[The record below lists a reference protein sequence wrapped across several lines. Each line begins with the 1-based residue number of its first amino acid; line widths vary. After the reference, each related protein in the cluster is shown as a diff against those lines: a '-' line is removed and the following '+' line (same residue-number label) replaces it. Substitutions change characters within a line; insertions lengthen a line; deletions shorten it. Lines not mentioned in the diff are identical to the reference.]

1 MAGTSFCLVGTLAN
15 LQECIK
21 DCHQELG
28 NVNERARGHVADVL
42 EKIKAA
48 ANSVECGFAVPK
60 TPGRKLKAR
69 ISAKKSFST
78 AALPKRQTR
87 SVSKGAKKR
96 SSAKKSVTVLDEEK
110 SSTSTED
117 PEKENA
123 DVQLK
128 SAAKATKAANKRG
141 VPAVRMDAAT
151 PLAKPSPR
159 QPLRSTRQTRAQA
172 KALGANS
179 AQATPPRAV
188 GISRALLYSPANRA
202 ATPSKQLFSPYAK
215 CSVQEK
221 ARAFESKEP
230 ISPLHAARQPK
241 SSNAARNQTGAAA
254 VAREVGLRV
263 PLSTTPM
270 HASSEPITKEKMP
283 VTRASPKT
291 PVPPSPFK
299 TASEQNSQEETP
311 AIASVDVTP
320 LRVPVKEIPA
330 RRLSSVSP
338 SKCNGQPSSLRS
350 SSSSPK
356 HDAEVE
362 LAATSPAASPDAKN
376 LAPSVPETGT
386 VKERR
391 ITRASASAAAALV
404 AVSEKTSK
412 ATPAGIRA
420 SDCSYYV
427 SSVAES
433 ASDDEEW
440 VESPTTPKRARLLPQ
455 SSHTGAHVKKLS
467 GVLGSVKAPVKD
479 CPGHKLGTVRKIPAT
494 PSSSSRLAP
503 VTPKHTTPSKMA
515 RPFPTSEA
523 RQGTLK
529 TSTLEEST
537 RRRHDSS
544 GISEVEQ
551 QRKQSL
557 LQIKMDAAK
566 KDREQ
571 RLARAQAQRERREAE
586 RREQEQLRQRE
597 AQQKELERLK
607 QRTAFHQRKQS
618 ERSLNVDTLAAAT
631 KRKAESPLVS
641 ASKRPTPLN
650 LSKPPKMPRNACAD
664 AEAARLIFGQ
674 PSTSLSQKAKLNNS
688 LQQQAMLNSLSQSL
702 RSQASFLPSPEEPQ
716 AASAPQSITDL
727 VESTP
732 EKTCAALNV
741 TVTLSSEDKPAEALS
756 ETFTVPSSDHNESS
770 VAKTPAAANSTF
782 VRTSGP
788 PRSSGYN
795 ITPHRSELPP
805 EPNKDKDNYD
815 INDLN
820 SGDETDDDEKPRK
833 EVPAWAKG
841 TALSKLV
848 AQQHAKKISGLEFFG
863 VMPVPNLDKI
873 FQLKKKYFNK
883 RTSSQIWD

>member
-1 MAGTSFCLVGTLAN
+1 MAGTSFCLVTTLAN

-21 DCHQELG
+21 DCHQG
-28 NVNERARGHVADVL
+28 MRNANERARAHVADVL
-42 EKIKAA
+42 ENIKAA

-60 TPGRKLKAR
+60 TPGRKQKAR

-96 SSAKKSVTVLDEEK
+96 SSAKKIVTVQEER
-110 SSTSTED
+110 SSTSSED

-123 DVQLK
+123 VVQLK
-128 SAAKATKAANKRG
+128 SAAKATRAANKKVVPG
-141 VPAVRMDAAT
+141 VRVEAAT

-172 KALGANS
+172 KALVANS
-179 AQATPPRAV
+179 AQATPPRAA

-202 ATPSKQLFSPYAK
+202 ATPSKQLFSPYTK

-230 ISPLHAARQPK
+230 ISPLHASGPPK
-241 SSNAARNQTGAAA
+241 SSNAARNQTSAAA
-254 VAREVGLRV
+254 VTREVGLCA
-263 PLSTTPM
+263 PLSTTQM
-270 HASSEPITKEKMP
+270 HASSGPITEEKKP
-283 VTRASPKT
+283 VTRASLST
-291 PVPPSPFK
+291 PVVPSPPK
-299 TASEQNSQEETP
+299 TASKHSSEEETP
-311 AIASVDVTP
+311 AITCVDVTS
-320 LRVPVKEIPA
+320 LCLPVKEIPV

-338 SKCNGQPSSLRS
+338 SECNGQSSSLRS
-350 SSSSPK
+350 SSPISK

-362 LAATSPAASPDAKN
+362 LAATSPAASPGAKN
-376 LAPSVPETGT
+376 PAPIVPVAGAA
-386 VKERR
+386 KERR
-391 ITRASASAAAALV
+391 ITRASASAAAALI
-404 AVSEKTSK
+404 AVSEKSSK
-412 ATPAGIRA
+412 GTPAGIQATGR
-420 SDCSYYV
+420 SYEV
-427 SSVAES
+427 SSAAES

-455 SSHTGAHVKKLS
+455 TSHAGAHVKKQLS
-467 GVLGSVKAPVKD
+467 GVLGSTKTLGKD
-479 CPGHKLGTVRKIPAT
+479 CPGHKLSAVRKISAT
-494 PSSSSRLAP
+494 PSSSRFAP
-503 VTPKHTTPSKMA
+503 VTPKQATPSKVA
-515 RPFPTSEA
+515 RPFITSEA

-529 TSTLEEST
+529 ASSLEEST
-537 RRRHDSS
+537 RKRHDSS
-544 GISEVEQ
+544 GSSEMEQ
-551 QRKQSL
+551 QRKQEL
-557 LQIKMDAAK
+557 LRIKIDAAK

-607 QRTAFHQRKQS
+607 LRTAFHQLKQS

-641 ASKRPTPLN
+641 ASKKPTPLN
-650 LSKPPKMPRNACAD
+650 ISKPPKMARNACAD
-664 AEAARLIFGQ
+664 AVAARLIFGQ

-716 AASAPQSITDL
+716 AASDSQSITAL
-727 VESTP
+727 VENTP
-732 EKTCAALNV
+732 EKACAALNV

-756 ETFTVPSSDHNESS
+756 ETFTVPSTDHHESI
-770 VAKTPAAANSTF
+770 VTKTPSAANSTF

-788 PRSSGYN
+788 PRSSGYD

-841 TALSKLV
+841 AALNKLV
-848 AQQHAKKISGLEFFG
+848 AQQHAKSISGLEFFG

>member
-1 MAGTSFCLVGTLAN
+1 MAGTSFCLATALAN
-15 LQECIK
+15 LQESIK
-21 DCHQELG
+21 DCHQELR
-28 NVNERARGHVADVL
+28 NVNERARAHVADVL
-42 EKIKAA
+42 ENIKVA

-60 TPGRKLKAR
+60 TPGRKQKAR

-96 SSAKKSVTVLDEEK
+96 SSAKKIVTVQDER
-110 SSTSTED
+110 SSTSSED

-123 DVQLK
+123 VVQLK
-128 SAAKATKAANKRG
+128 SAAKATRAANKKVVPG
-141 VPAVRMDAAT
+141 VRVDAAT

-172 KALGANS
+172 KALLANS

-188 GISRALLYSPANRA
+188 GISRALLYSPANRV
-202 ATPSKQLFSPYAK
+202 ATPSKQLFSPYTK

-230 ISPLHAARQPK
+230 ISPLHASGPPK
-241 SSNAARNQTGAAA
+241 SSNVARNQASAAA
-254 VAREVGLRV
+254 VTGEVGLCASS
-263 PLSTTPM
+263 STTQM
-270 HASSEPITKEKMP
+270 HASSEPITEEKP
-283 VTRASPKT
+283 VTRASLST
-291 PVPPSPFK
+291 PVVPPPSK
-299 TASEQNSQEETP
+299 TASKHSSEEETP
-311 AIASVDVTP
+311 AITCVDVTP
-320 LRVPVKEIPA
+320 LRLAVKEIPVG
-330 RRLSSVSP
+330 RLSSVSP
-338 SKCNGQPSSLRS
+338 SECNGQSSSLRS
-350 SSSSPK
+350 SSPASK
-356 HDAEVE
+356 HDAEAK
-362 LAATSPAASPDAKN
+362 LAATSPAASPGAKN
-376 LAPSVPETGT
+376 SAPIVPGAGAA
-386 VKERR
+386 KERR
-391 ITRASASAAAALV
+391 ITRASASAAAALI
-404 AVSEKTSK
+404 AVSEKSSK
-412 ATPAGIRA
+412 GTPAGIQA
-420 SDCSYYV
+420 TGCSYEV
-427 SSVAES
+427 SSAAES

-455 SSHTGAHVKKLS
+455 TSHAGAHVKKLS
-467 GVLGSVKAPVKD
+467 GVLGSAKTLGKD
-479 CPGHKLGTVRKIPAT
+479 CPGHKLSAVRKISAT
-494 PSSSSRLAP
+494 PSSSSRFAP
-503 VTPKHTTPSKMA
+503 VTPKQVTPSKVA
-515 RPFPTSEA
+515 RPFITSEA

-529 TSTLEEST
+529 GSTLEEST
-537 RRRHDSS
+537 RKRHDSS
-544 GISEVEQ
+544 GSSEMEQ
-551 QRKQSL
+551 QRKQEL
-557 LQIKMDAAK
+557 LRIKIDAAK

-607 QRTAFHQRKQS
+607 LRTAFHQLKQS

-641 ASKRPTPLN
+641 ASKKPTPLSI
-650 LSKPPKMPRNACAD
+650 SKPPKMARNACAD
-664 AEAARLIFGQ
+664 AVAARLIFGQ

-716 AASAPQSITDL
+716 AASDSQSITAL
-727 VESTP
+727 VENTP
-732 EKTCAALNV
+732 EKACAALNV
-741 TVTLSSEDKPAEALS
+741 TVTLSSEDKPAAALS
-756 ETFTVPSSDHNESS
+756 ETFTVPSTDHLEAS
-770 VAKTPAAANSTF
+770 VTKTPSAANSTF

-788 PRSSGYN
+788 PRSSGYD

-841 TALSKLV
+841 AALNKLV
-848 AQQHAKKISGLEFFG
+848 AQQHAKSISGLEFFG
-863 VMPVPNLDKI
+863 EMPVPNLDKI
-873 FQLKKKYFNK
+873 FQQKKKYFNK